1 MQFLKFGGG
10 RNFYL
15 KDFRNAYHFRPD
27 VAPPRQKFEG
37 YINFVPNRALL
48 GKFPDL
54 NDNMNLRTRLSS
66 LVRTAQ
72 LPEVQIQTQIVN
84 AFNQKRIVTSGR
96 EYAPV
101 SISLFD
107 TIQNEWLVMLMKYF
121 TYNFADS
128 TSKHEDPIPG
138 PKTPND
144 PTKFRTRDLDHQML
158 LQNVHK
164 YNMESPAKFG
174 QDNSKKGY
182 DADAFGFTQRETPYF
197 FERIDMI
204 MYHGNT
210 GVQYS
215 LANPI
220 ITSINFGDIDYSD
233 SGFKDI
239 EIQIAYEYFTV
250 HDQLNFKLGELDLS
264 RFERMENVDLPGR
277 YAGDDVPIAIKEP
290 TTMRGVM
297 SRERHP
303 QIHTQ
308 FGDAG
313 ENVGED
319 NKFVTGDSNLGVT
332 SNPTYTP
339 VESIDVGGEGGI
351 LDKVSDFF
359 GDNPFGRILDKGLS
373 AAVNGGDIKDA
384 LTGGLFNEFT
394 QGIQNPKKGDIFN
407 GRGKRIDTGSDSNL
421 GDSPDG

>member
-48 GKFPDL
+48 GTFL
-54 NDNMNLRTRLSS
+54 EDNINLRTRLSS

-72 LPEVQIQTQIVN
+72 LPEVQIQTQVVN

-101 SISLFD
+101 GITLFD

-121 TYNFADS
+121 TYNFADA
-128 TSKHEDPIPG
+128 TSKHEDPVMG
-138 PKTPND
+138 PPAPND
-144 PTKFRTRDLDHQML
+144 PNRNRTRDLAHNML
-158 LQNVHK
+158 LENVKK
-164 YNMESPAKFG
+164 YNSESKFG
-174 QDNSKKGY
+174 TDSSMKGY
-182 DADAFGFTQRETPYF
+182 NPDAFGFTQRETPYF

-220 ITSINFGDIDYSD
+220 ITSINFGDIDYAD

-239 EIQIAYEYFTV
+239 QIQVAYEYFTV
-250 HDQLNFKLGELDLS
+250 HDQLNFKLGEQDLS
-264 RFERMENVDLPGR
+264 RFERMENVELPGT
-277 YAGDDVPIAIKEP
+277 YNLQDNDVPVAIKEP
-290 TTMRGVM
+290 TTMRQVM
-297 SRERHP
+297 DRERHP

-308 FGDAG
+308 FGGSG
-313 ENVGED
+313 ENVGDD
-319 NKFVTGDSNLGVT
+319 NKFVAGDSNLGVA
-332 SNPTYTP
+332 SNPTYRP
-339 VESIDVGGEGGI
+339 AEVSEVGEGSF
-351 LDKVSDFF
+351 LSKASDFF
-359 GDNPFGRILDKGLS
+359 SDNPFGRILDSGLS
-373 AAVNGGDIKDA
+373 ALVNGGDVKDA

-394 QGIQNPKKGDIFN
+394 QGIQNPKEGDIFN
-407 GRGKRIDTGSDSNL
+407 GKGKRIDLGSDP
-421 GDSPDG
+421 GGEPPDG

>member
-158 LQNVHK
+158 LIL
-164 YNMESPAKFG
+164 YLILS
-174 QDNSKKGY
+174 
-182 DADAFGFTQRETPYF
+182 F
-197 FERIDMI
+197 F
-204 MYHGNT
+204 
-210 GVQYS
+210 V
-215 LANPI
+215 
-220 ITSINFGDIDYSD
+220 
-233 SGFKDI
+233 
-239 EIQIAYEYFTV
+239 
-250 HDQLNFKLGELDLS
+250 
-264 RFERMENVDLPGR
+264 
-277 YAGDDVPIAIKEP
+277 
-290 TTMRGVM
+290 
-297 SRERHP
+297 
-303 QIHTQ
+303 
-308 FGDAG
+308 
-313 ENVGED
+313 
-319 NKFVTGDSNLGVT
+319 
-332 SNPTYTP
+332 
-339 VESIDVGGEGGI
+339 
-351 LDKVSDFF
+351 
-359 GDNPFGRILDKGLS
+359 
-373 AAVNGGDIKDA
+373 
-384 LTGGLFNEFT
+384 
-394 QGIQNPKKGDIFN
+394 
-407 GRGKRIDTGSDSNL
+407 
-421 GDSPDG
+421 

>member
-48 GKFPDL
+48 GTFLD
-54 NDNMNLRTRLSS
+54 DNINLRTRLSS

-84 AFNQKRIVTSGR
+84 SFNQKRIVTSGR

-101 SISLFD
+101 GITLFD
-107 TIQNEWLVMLMKYF
+107 TVQNEWLTMLMKYF
-121 TYNFADS
+121 TYNFADA
-128 TSKHEDPIPG
+128 T
-138 PKTPND
+138 N
-144 PTKFRTRDLDHQML
+144 KFKDTDNLQEGRDLDHKML
-158 LQNVHK
+158 LENVKK
-164 YNMESPAKFG
+164 YNSESKFG
-174 QDNSKKGY
+174 SDSSKLGY
-182 DADAFGFTQRETPYF
+182 NPDAFGFTQRETPYF

-215 LANPI
+215 LANPV
-220 ITSINFGDIDYSD
+220 ITSINFGDIDYAD

-239 EIQIAYEYFTV
+239 QIQIAYEYFSV
-250 HDQLNFKLGELDLS
+250 FDNLNFDLGEQDLS

-277 YAGDDVPIAIKEP
+277 YAGDKKPIAITEP
-290 TTMRGVM
+290 TDINGIMT
-297 SRERHP
+297 RERHP

-308 FGDAG
+308 FGGSG
-313 ENVGED
+313 ENVGDD
-319 NKFVTGDSNLGVT
+319 NKFVAGDSNLGVQ
-332 SNPTYTP
+332 SNPTY
-339 VESIDVGGEGGI
+339 VDAEVSEVGEGSF
-351 LDKVSDFF
+351 LSKASDFF
-359 GDNPFGRILDKGLS
+359 GDNPFGRILDNGFS
-373 AAVNGGDIKDA
+373 ALVNGGDPKDA
-384 LTGGLFNEFT
+384 VLGGLFNEFT
-394 QGIQNPKKGDIFN
+394 QGIQNPKEGDIFN
-407 GRGKRIDTGSDSNL
+407 GKGKRIDLGSDP
-421 GDSPDG
+421 GGEPPDG

>member
-27 VAPPRQKFEG
+27 VAPARQKFEG

-48 GKFPDL
+48 GTFL
-54 NDNMNLRTRLSS
+54 EDNKNLRTRLSS

-72 LPEVQIQTQIVN
+72 LPEVQVQTQVVN

-101 SISLFD
+101 GITLFD
-107 TIQNEWLVMLMKYF
+107 TIQNEWLTMLMKYF
-121 TYNFADS
+121 TYNFADA
-128 TSKHEDPIPG
+128 T
-138 PKTPND
+138 N
-144 PTKFRTRDLDHQML
+144 KFIDTDNVQEGRDLDHKL
-158 LQNVHK
+158 LLENVKK
-164 YNMESPAKFG
+164 YNSETNGFG
-174 QDNSKKGY
+174 KDSTLKGY
-182 DADAFGFTQRETPYF
+182 NPDGFGFTQRETPYF

-220 ITSINFGDIDYSD
+220 ITSINFGDIDYAD

-239 EIQIAYEYFTV
+239 QIQVAYEYFTV
-250 HDQLNFKLGELDLS
+250 HDQLNFKLGEQDLS
-264 RFERMENVDLPGR
+264 RFERMENVELPGR
-277 YAGDDVPIAIKEP
+277 YAGDKKPIAITEP
-290 TTMRGVM
+290 TTMRSVM
-297 SRERHP
+297 GRARHP

-313 ENVGED
+313 DQGKEGKV
-319 NKFVTGDSNLGVT
+319 VTDESKLSTT
-332 SNPTYTP
+332 SNATYTDAEDRE
-339 VESIDVGGEGGI
+339 VDEGGI
-351 LDKVSDFF
+351 LDKASDFF
-359 GDNPFGRILDKGLS
+359 SDNPFGRILDTGLS
-373 AAVNGGDIKDA
+373 ALVNGGDVKDA

-394 QGIQNPKKGDIFN
+394 QGIQNPKEGDIFN
-407 GRGKRIDTGSDSNL
+407 GKGKRIDTGSDPG
-421 GDSPDG
+421 GDPADG

>member
-48 GKFPDL
+48 GTFL
-54 NDNMNLRTRLSS
+54 EDNKNLRTRLSS

-72 LPEVQIQTQIVN
+72 LPEVQVQTQVVN

-101 SISLFD
+101 GITLFD
-107 TIQNEWLVMLMKYF
+107 TIQNEWLTMLMKYF
-121 TYNFADS
+121 TYNFADA
-128 TSKHEDPIPG
+128 T
-138 PKTPND
+138 N
-144 PTKFRTRDLDHQML
+144 KFIDTDNVQEGRDLDHKL
-158 LQNVHK
+158 LLENVKK
-164 YNMESPAKFG
+164 YNSETNGFG
-174 QDNSKKGY
+174 KDSTLKGY
-182 DADAFGFTQRETPYF
+182 NPDGFGFTQRETPYF

-220 ITSINFGDIDYSD
+220 ITSINFGDIDYAD

-239 EIQIAYEYFTV
+239 QIQVAYEYFSV
-250 HDQLNFKLGELDLS
+250 FDQLNFNLGEQDLA
-264 RFERMENVDLPGR
+264 RFERMDNVDLPGR
-277 YAGDDVPIAIKEP
+277 YAGDKKPIAITERTNIIP
-290 TTMRGVM
+290 VM
-297 SRERHP
+297 TRERHP

-308 FGDAG
+308 FGS
-313 ENVGED
+313 GED
-319 NKFVTGDSNLGVT
+319 
-332 SNPTYTP
+332 
-339 VESIDVGGEGGI
+339 
-351 LDKVSDFF
+351 
-359 GDNPFGRILDKGLS
+359 
-373 AAVNGGDIKDA
+373 
-384 LTGGLFNEFT
+384 
-394 QGIQNPKKGDIFN
+394 QG
-407 GRGKRIDTGSDSNL
+407 
-421 GDSPDG
+421 

>member
-48 GKFPDL
+48 GTFL
-54 NDNMNLRTRLSS
+54 EDNINLRTRLSS

-72 LPEVQIQTQIVN
+72 LPEVQIQTQVVN

-101 SISLFD
+101 GITLFD
-107 TIQNEWLVMLMKYF
+107 TIQNEWLTMLMKYF
-121 TYNFADS
+121 TYSFADT
-128 TSKHEDPIPG
+128 TSKHEEGSGKFTSPSDP
-138 PKTPND
+138 D
-144 PTKFRTRDLDHQML
+144 KFKTRDISHNML
-158 LQNVHK
+158 LENVKK
-164 YNMESPAKFG
+164 YNSESKFG
-174 QDNSKKGY
+174 TDSSTKGY
-182 DADAFGFTQRETPYF
+182 NPDAFGFTQRETPYF

-220 ITSINFGDIDYSD
+220 ITSINFGDIDYAD

-239 EIQIAYEYFTV
+239 QIQVAYEFFTV
-250 HDQLNFKLGELDLS
+250 HDQLNFKLGEQDLS
-264 RFERMENVDLPGR
+264 RFERMENVELPGR
-277 YAGDDVPIAIKEP
+277 YAGDKKPIAITEP
-290 TTMRGVM
+290 TTMRRVM
-297 SRERHP
+297 NRERHP

-313 ENVGED
+313 ENVGKD
-319 NKFVTGDSNLGVT
+319 NKFVTGDSNLGT
-332 SNPTYTP
+332 SSNPTYTP
-339 VESIDVGGEGGI
+339 AESREVDEGGI
-351 LDKVSDFF
+351 LDKASDFF
-359 GDNPFGRILDKGLS
+359 SDNPFGRILDKGLS

-394 QGIQNPKKGDIFN
+394 QGLQNPVEGDIFN
-407 GRGKRIDTGSDSNL
+407 GKGKRIDTGSDSNL
-421 GDSPDG
+421 GDAPDG

>member
-48 GKFPDL
+48 GTFL
-54 NDNMNLRTRLSS
+54 EDNINLRTRLSS

-72 LPEVQIQTQIVN
+72 LPEVQIQTQVVN

-101 SISLFD
+101 GITLFD

-121 TYNFADS
+121 TYSFADS
-128 TSKHEDPIPG
+128 TSKHEEGSGKFTSASDP
-138 PKTPND
+138 D
-144 PTKFRTRDLDHQML
+144 KFKTRDIAHDML
-158 LQNVHK
+158 LENVKK
-164 YNMESPAKFG
+164 YNSESKFG
-174 QDNSKKGY
+174 TDSSTKGY
-182 DADAFGFTQRETPYF
+182 NPDAFGYTQRETPYF

-220 ITSINFGDIDYSD
+220 ITSINFGDIDYAD

-239 EIQIAYEYFTV
+239 QIQVAYEYFTV
-250 HDQLNFKLGELDLS
+250 HDQLNFKLSEQDLS
-264 RFERMENVDLPGR
+264 RFERMDNVNLPGR
-277 YAGDDVPIAIKEP
+277 YAGDKKPIAITEP
-290 TTMRGVM
+290 TTMRSVM
-297 SRERHP
+297 GRERHP

-313 ENVGED
+313 ENVGKD
-319 NKFVTGDSNLGVT
+319 NKFVTGDSNLGT
-332 SNPTYTP
+332 SSNPTYTP
-339 VESIDVGGEGGI
+339 AESREVDEGSI
-351 LDKVSDFF
+351 LDKASDFLS
-359 GDNPFGRILDKGLS
+359 DNPFGRILDKGLS

-384 LTGGLFNEFT
+384 LTGGLFNEIT
-394 QGIQNPKKGDIFN
+394 QGLQNPVEGDIFD
-407 GRGKRIDTGSDSNL
+407 GKAKRIDTGSDSNL

>member
-48 GKFPDL
+48 GTFL
-54 NDNMNLRTRLSS
+54 EDNKNLRTRLSS

-72 LPEVQIQTQIVN
+72 LPEVQVQTQVVN

-101 SISLFD
+101 GITLFD
-107 TIQNEWLVMLMKYF
+107 TIQNEWLTMLMKYI
-121 TYNFADS
+121 TYNFADA
-128 TSKHEDPIPG
+128 T
-138 PKTPND
+138 N
-144 PTKFRTRDLDHQML
+144 KFIDTDNVQEGRDLDHKL
-158 LQNVHK
+158 LLENVKK
-164 YNMESPAKFG
+164 YNSETNGFG
-174 QDNSKKGY
+174 KDSTLKGY
-182 DADAFGFTQRETPYF
+182 NPDGFGFTQRETPYF

-220 ITSINFGDIDYSD
+220 ITSINFGDIDYAD

-239 EIQIAYEYFTV
+239 QIQVAYEYFSV
-250 HDQLNFKLGELDLS
+250 FDQLNFNLGEQDLA
-264 RFERMENVDLPGR
+264 RFERMDNVDLPGR
-277 YAGDDVPIAIKEP
+277 YAGDKKPIAITERTNIIP
-290 TTMRGVM
+290 VM
-297 SRERHP
+297 TRERHP

-308 FGDAG
+308 FGS
-313 ENVGED
+313 GED
-319 NKFVTGDSNLGVT
+319 QGKEGKVVTDESKLSTT
-332 SNPTYTP
+332 SNATYTDAEDRE
-339 VESIDVGGEGGI
+339 VDEGGI
-351 LDKVSDFF
+351 LSKASDFF
-359 GDNPFGRILDKGLS
+359 SDNPFGRILDTGLS
-373 AAVNGGDIKDA
+373 ALVNGGDVKDA

-394 QGIQNPKKGDIFN
+394 QGIQNPKEGDIFN
-407 GRGKRIDTGSDSNL
+407 GKGKRIDLGSDP
-421 GDSPDG
+421 GGEPPDG